1 MSEQFSED
9 VMALSPEIDEA
20 ISAMNVEE
28 STRGDFTDE
37 KAEETPGEVV
47 TEETDIAT
55 EEIEDVAEEIE
66 ATEEING
73 GEEARGEEAP
83 EETPEEV
90 APETPEISSDT
101 LERAVAAGIPV
112 ADAKAL
118 TPESLE
124 RVIAARVD
132 ASYQEQVDWQR
143 EQDKGTVKEKPKDL
157 FADFQKLDSEKYE
170 PEIIEQ
176 MERVKEIARNQQ
188 AELQEF
194 RDHNEQ
200 TAKSVNSAADRE
212 MEQWFDG
219 QVGNLGDDFKES
231 LGEGK
236 YRDLSQGS
244 AQFGNR
250 AEIVQQMSVMDSG
263 YRAQGIE
270 PPSRD
275 ELFESAVGL
284 VLRDTY
290 AEVKDK
296 KLQGSL
302 EKQSR
307 QHIRRAGGGK
317 VKSQLNDEEAIAA
330 EIEKRFG

>member
-47 TEETDIAT
+47 AEETDTAI
-55 EEIEDVAEEIE
+55 EEVENVAEE
-66 ATEEING
+66 TEGSEEVASEDSVSGDDG
-73 GEEARGEEAP
+73 GEETERA
-83 EETPEEV
+83 EV
-90 APETPEISSDT
+90 APPEISSDT

-124 RVIAARVD
+124 RVIQARVD

-157 FADFQKLDSEKYE
+157 FADFQKLDPEKYE

-176 MERVKEIARNQQ
+176 MERFKEIARNQQ

-219 QVGNLGDDFKES
+219 QVENLGDDFKES
-231 LGEGK
+231 LGEGR
-236 YRDLSQGS
+236 YRDLGRGS
-244 AQFGNR
+244 MQFENR
-250 AEIVQQMSVMDSG
+250 AAIVGKMSIMSDG
-263 YRAQGIE
+263 YQAQGLE
-270 PPSRD
+270 SPSRD
-275 ELFESAVGL
+275 YLFDEASRI
-284 VLRDTY
+284 VLGDTY

-317 VKSQLNDEEAIAA
+317 VKGQLNDEEAIAA